1 MWIDLPDDILI
12 DDAWLIDMFTSENRS
27 KGGKDAIHCN

>member
-12 DDAWLIDMFTSENRS
+12 DDAWLIDMFTSER
-27 KGGKDAIHCN
+27 KAAGVE